1 MTNLHRIASGLKQ
14 TATAL
19 VFLVMIGATGYADQ
33 NGTCEMDG
41 GRKAHY
47 YCPDGFEVMLAGG
60 GREDCSGRCY
70 KKGSAYELG
79 KAIQDVLG
87 SDFKWP
93 ISDAQAQ
100 KIAEEMMKSGAS
112 KTIKAEDKSIMLKA
126 GKPND

>member
-1 MTNLHRIASGLKQ
+1 MTNLHRINSRPKRRA
-14 TATAL
+14 ATF
-19 VFLVMIGATGYADQ
+19 VFLVMISATAYADQ

-60 GREDCSGRCY
+60 GKEDCSGRCY

-79 KAIQDVLG
+79 KAIHDVLG
-87 SDFKWP
+87 SDFKQS

-100 KIAEEMMKSGAS
+100 KIAEDMMKSGAS
-112 KTIKAEDKSIMLKA
+112 KTIKADDKSIMLKA
-126 GKPND
+126 GKSND

>member
-1 MTNLHRIASGLKQ
+1 MTSLHRIDRGLKQ
-14 TATAL
+14 TAATF
-19 VFLVMIGATGYADQ
+19 VFLVMISAAGYADQ

-60 GREDCSGRCY
+60 GKEDCSGRCY

-87 SDFKWP
+87 SDFKWS

>member
-1 MTNLHRIASGLKQ
+1 MTNFHRIRKRLKP
-14 TATAL
+14 AVVAWMVL
-19 VFLVMIGATGYADQ
+19 VVISAAAYADQ

-60 GREDCSGRCY
+60 GKEDCSGRCY

-87 SDFKWP
+87 SDFKWS
-93 ISDAQAQ
+93 ISDSQAQ

-112 KTIKAEDKSIMLKA
+112 KTIKADDKSITLKA